1 MPMDY
6 WENQRYL
13 TSVNEMTISGSLG
26 KAPPFHFLF
35 LSVSLWDPIATQAI
49 CVEEV
54 KISTLLPK
62 PDLKHS
68 IPVQVKFFYSRS
80 HVERTT

>member
-26 KAPPFHFLF
+26 KAPPSHFLF

-54 KISTLLPK
+54 RLA
-62 PDLKHS
+62 HS
-68 IPVQVKFFYSRS
+68 SPSQI
-80 HVERTT
+80 